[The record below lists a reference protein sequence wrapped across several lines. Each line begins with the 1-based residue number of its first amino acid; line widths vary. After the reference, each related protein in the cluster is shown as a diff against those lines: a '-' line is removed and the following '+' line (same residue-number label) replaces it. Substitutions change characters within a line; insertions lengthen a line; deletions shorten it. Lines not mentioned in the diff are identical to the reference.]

1 MASSKRRILTLRD
14 WLSKF
19 SGEDYQIIHDAKTD
33 VKVKMNFAF
42 IGLFVLV
49 IFAISFYSCAHFI
62 YQLFNENLMLTL
74 PIGIFWGFM
83 ITNIYLLLL
92 YTITPKILVSKE
104 RKNKGV
110 ATNEEKESSLLI
122 NMSIGFRI
130 GFVVLI
136 AIIIAQ
142 PWIITT
148 FSTNARVYLDKYKQQ
163 YRNDFIIQA
172 DSILIGKEI
181 KLLNEAKHE
190 FNLVE
195 KEKSDSALLYES
207 GRVVFYKIQEDELFL
222 SHVSH
227 LRLKILEVESKW
239 TINNRRL
246 VDSLNTEIT
255 KLVERE
261 ILTDSLFILESISIP
276 IHNVAVSNIIS
287 STNNALKSII
297 SEKNIQYKK
306 LNSVLAASN
315 FYIRQLQI
323 INSHFYL
330 SWLMTAFMIFVFILP
345 IVLKY
350 RIRNTSNFYQ
360 VKKSLEELIVTQEY
374 ERFKLTYSVIFKTKL
389 NQSADFYES
398 CIDPPFNTI
407 KKESFKNLKDQNLLL
422 STIYSD
428 AESSEANKYFVSETV
443 S

>member
-1 MASSKRRILTLRD
+1 MASSKRRVLTFRD

-49 IFAISFYSCAHFI
+49 IFAISFYSCAQFI
-62 YQLFNENLMLTL
+62 YQLFNENLMIAL

-104 RKNKGV
+104 RKNKGI
-110 ATNEEKESSLLI
+110 AINEEKESSLLI

-142 PWIITT
+142 PWVISA
-148 FSTNARVYLDKYKQQ
+148 FSTNARGYLSKYKQQ

-181 KLLNEAKHE
+181 RLLSEAKHK
-190 FNLVE
+190 FNMVE
-195 KEKSDSALLYES
+195 KDKTDSALLYES

-222 SHVSH
+222 SQASH
-227 LRLKILEVESKW
+227 LSRKILEVESKW

-255 KLVERE
+255 ILVEKE

-276 IHNVAVSNIIS
+276 TQNLAVSNILS
-287 STNNALKSII
+287 STNNALKTII
-297 SEKNIQYKK
+297 SEKNNQYKK

-360 VKKSLEELIVTQEY
+360 VKKNLEELIVTQEY
-374 ERFKLTYSVIFKTKL
+374 ERFKLSYSAIFQTKL
-389 NQSADFYES
+389 NHSAAFYES

-407 KKESFKNLKDQNLLL
+407 KKKSFKNLNNQNLLL

-428 AESSEANKYFVSETV
+428 AENSEANKYFVSDTV